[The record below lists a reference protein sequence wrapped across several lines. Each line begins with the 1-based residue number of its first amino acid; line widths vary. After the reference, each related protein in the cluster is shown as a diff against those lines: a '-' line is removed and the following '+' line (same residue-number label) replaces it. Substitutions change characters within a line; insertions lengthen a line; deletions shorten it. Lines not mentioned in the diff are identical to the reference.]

1 GVYLQDHIRFGDRLE
16 VRLGGRFDDFEQTGT
31 NRATGAVTRFGDTR
45 FSPQVGAVLHLTSGA
60 SLYAAYGE
68 GFRQNFGANA
78 AGEPFAPEESR
89 STEIGLKA
97 SWGGLSGNLA
107 LFSLQKTNVLASDP
121 SNAGFSLAIGEAES
135 RGVEVDLQGRLPGE
149 IDLWLSWAW
158 VEAEVS
164 KQVIDAGTG
173 LLIRPGDRLIN
184 IPEHRA
190 SLQLAR
196 TLRLAGREA
205 MLGGAVQHSGER
217 LGETGSAFELPAHT
231 LVRLFARWSVT
242 ERVEVSAFLD
252 NALDETWYANSYSRL
267 WLQPGAPRTASV
279 GLRYRF

>member
-1 GVYLQDHIRFGDRLE
+1 MTREQIVSAARQLIGTPYLHQGRVPGHGVDCVGVGVCVAWACGIKPTTWNI
-16 VRLGGRFDDFEQTGT
+16 TGY
-31 NRATGAVTRFGDTR
+31 RRIPDGHSLMR
-45 FSPQVGAVLHLTSGA
+45 HLRENMA
-60 SLYAAYGE
+60 
-68 GFRQNFGANA
+68 
-78 AGEPFAPEESR
+78 
-89 STEIGLKA
+89 
-97 SWGGLSGNLA
+97 
-107 LFSLQKTNVLASDP
+107 
-121 SNAGFSLAIGEAES
+121 
-135 RGVEVDLQGRLPGE
+135 VEVDLQGRLPGE